1 MEEGNREYKL
11 KLLRPSSSRLTHLAT
26 QLHWRLNESPKGEAV
41 YLLGVRD
48 DGHPEGLAEGELRES
63 LATLRRMARGVKA
76 RVLRVRVGPGV
87 TGRVAEVL
95 LRREESRWVD
105 CITVAVVVEE
115 KVKVVCVYSLLTHNP
130 TTTTGAPPRRSCGSR
145 CWGGWTG
152 ASPRW
157 WAC

>member
-1 MEEGNREYKL
+1 MAPPPTTPPPPLPPAAAAPVAGPLSPPSFGQEVEEGNREYKL

-76 RVLRVRVGPGV
+76 RVLRVRVGAGV

-95 LRREESRWVD
+95 LRREESRWV
-105 CITVAVVVEE
+105 IV
-115 KVKVVCVYSLLTHNP
+115 SLLLN
-130 TTTTGAPPRRSCGSR
+130 GRLVY
-145 CWGGWTG
+145 
-152 ASPRW
+152 
-157 WAC
+157 